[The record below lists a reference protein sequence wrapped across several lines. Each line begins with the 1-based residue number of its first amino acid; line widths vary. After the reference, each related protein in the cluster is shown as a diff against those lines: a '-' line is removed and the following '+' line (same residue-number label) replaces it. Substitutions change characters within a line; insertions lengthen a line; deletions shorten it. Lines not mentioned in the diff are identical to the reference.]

1 MWVKK
6 HLEGILWLTTSGSL
20 LLAAQTST
28 RAYLMVIAG
37 VFVISTAI
45 VLPLHF
51 YGAWRRLRTVS
62 NKHSYAFWVGLE
74 TLFACCLIFAL
85 VLGIY

>member
-6 HLEGILWLTTSGSL
+6 HLEGVLWLTAFGSL
-20 LLAAQTST
+20 VLAAQAST

-37 VFVISTAI
+37 IFVISTAI

-51 YGAWRRLRTVS
+51 FVAWRRLRTIP
-62 NKHSYAFWVGLE
+62 NKRSYAFWVGLE
-74 TLFACCLIFAL
+74 SLFAGGL
-85 VLGIY
+85 VIAVVLSTR